1 MTEDV
6 ATMSGGPVTEPPHGT
21 SRRPGHW
28 SRSGGALW
36 DVVAVL
42 GTYLVLGVL
51 CGLLWWML
59 VDPAMYTK
67 LGPDLV
73 MDPQE
78 LGKRFDGDGWYAV
91 IGVVAGLVSGCA
103 VTWWRAR
110 DFRLT
115 TVLLVVGACL
125 AAAAM
130 AGVGYLL
137 GPADPHAA
145 LASAREGDQIPV
157 QLLVTAKAAYLVWP
171 ISALVG
177 ALMVLWS
184 PPKDEIR

>member
-1 MTEDV
+1 MT
-6 ATMSGGPVTEPPHGT
+6 GQLGPVDEASPE
-21 SRRPGHW
+21 RR
-28 SRSGGALW
+28 SDRRAARW

-42 GTYLVLGVL
+42 GTYLVLGAA

-67 LGPDLV
+67 LDGRRS
-73 MDPQE
+73 MGE
-78 LGKRFDGDGWYAV
+78 AEMSRRFDGDGWYAT
-91 IGVVAGLVSGCA
+91 IAGVAGLLSGGL
-103 VTWWRAR
+103 VTWWRSR

-115 TVLLVVGACL
+115 TVLLVVGAGL
-125 AAAAM
+125 AAAVM

-137 GPADPHAA
+137 GPGDPHAA
-145 LASAREGDQIPV
+145 LAAATEGQQVPV
-157 QLLVTAKAAYLVWP
+157 QLLVTARVVYLVWP

-184 PPKDEIR
+184 PPKDEVA